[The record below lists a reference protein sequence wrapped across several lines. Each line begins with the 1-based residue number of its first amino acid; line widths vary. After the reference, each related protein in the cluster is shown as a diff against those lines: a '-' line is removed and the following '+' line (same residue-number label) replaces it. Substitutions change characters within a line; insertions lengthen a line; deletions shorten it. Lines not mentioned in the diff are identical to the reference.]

1 MKFASKTLWLTAAAI
16 ALSAAPSYALT
27 VWQAPTNSGADARN
41 FADPNSGS
49 QSSAQSS
56 NSNSQKGWN
65 FQFGASSQD
74 NSQNRNFSGAPGD
87 PMFRPYYPPPRNPD
101 SPYPFR

>member
-1 MKFASKTLWLTAAAI
+1 MKFGSKTLWLAAAAI

-27 VWQAPTNSGADARN
+27 VWQAPPNSGSDARN
-41 FADPNSGS
+41 FADPDSGS
-49 QSSAQSS
+49 QSGAQSS

-65 FQFGASSQD
+65 FQFGASRDDSQ
-74 NSQNRNFSGAPGD
+74 SRSFSGAAGD
-87 PMFRPYYPPPRNPD
+87 PMFHPYYPPPRNPD